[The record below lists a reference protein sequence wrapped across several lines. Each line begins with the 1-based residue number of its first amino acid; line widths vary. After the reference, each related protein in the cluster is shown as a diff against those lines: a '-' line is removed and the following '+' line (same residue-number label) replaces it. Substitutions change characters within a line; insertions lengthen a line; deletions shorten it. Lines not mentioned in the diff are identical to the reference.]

1 MAVVEVGMVVVAAL
15 VLLAAVAVVAVVL
28 VVAVEQEDSAVAVVE
43 VGVFVVAAQEW
54 VVARVVVVVP
64 QSVLLGLLVWQPSS
78 SSASSATHPLVLP
91 ALRIAP
97 VEVWQEE
104 RSVAGVEVVVA
115 VVAVVVVPVG
125 VVVAAVEAGVVVE
138 REGPRF
144 EEAVMTMGF
153 VAELEAPQ
161 R

>member
-91 ALRIAP
+91 ALRMAP
-97 VEVWQEE
+97 VE
-104 RSVAGVEVVVA
+104 
-115 VVAVVVVPVG
+115 AVVVVPVEA
-125 VVVAAVEAGVVVE
+125 VVEAGVFVE
-138 REGPRF
+138 GMGPRF
-144 EEAVMTMGF
+144 EEAVMLVGF
-153 VAELEAPQ
+153 VAELEGPQ
-161 R
+161 RKAERRGCVLPGLRVSQLSSC